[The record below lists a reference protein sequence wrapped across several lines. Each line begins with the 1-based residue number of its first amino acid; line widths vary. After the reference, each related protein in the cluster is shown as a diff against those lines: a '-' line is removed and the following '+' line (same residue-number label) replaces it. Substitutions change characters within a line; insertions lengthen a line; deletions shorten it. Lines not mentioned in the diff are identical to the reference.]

1 MNIQIDEEVNQIDEE
16 VNQIEEIDEKPPKN
30 KRNVKPL
37 TEEQKEQKH
46 ILIGKARDKK
56 TQYKKELQQYK
67 EKEKTVVVEQPVKS
81 VEQNVLKPKKL
92 KKQIIREVIK
102 EEYESESEDT
112 EEEIIEKVIIK
123 KIPRPPKEQSKND
136 MVNLT
141 YRERLQQQLKE
152 EKMKMIYN
160 SLFDF

>member
-37 TEEQKEQKH
+37 TEEQKEQKR

-81 VEQNVLKPKKL
+81 VEQNVLKPKKP
-92 KKQIIREVIK
+92 KKQIVREVIK
-102 EEYESESEDT
+102 EEYESDSEDT
-112 EEEIIEKVIIK
+112 EEEIIERVIVK
-123 KIPRPPKEQSKND
+123 KIPRPPKEYSKND
-136 MVNLT
+136 LLQSS
-141 YRERLQQQLKE
+141 YRKKPQQTLNDE
-152 EKMKMIYN
+152 
-160 SLFDF
+160 